1 MADMSPADFAAVS
14 HPYGYGMGFGG
25 DSWAWIIVLLFALG
39 GGGFGFGRNGYDSNV
54 ARIQDVYAS
63 NDLQGIRSGIN
74 NLGNGIADATF
85 ALNNTTLTQSNLL
98 QRDILNGFCNTTN
111 QGLQNTYAISS
122 AIAENRFAAKE
133 SSCTT
138 NRNIDAVRYENAQNT
153 CAITRAIEQDGEK
166 TRALIVQNKIEE
178 LQGKIAEKNLML
190 QNAHFEL
197 SQQAQNSTLIK
208 ELKPCP
214 IPAYNVPNPYCNCG
228 CPGQFA

>member
-1 MADMSPADFAAVS
+1 MESNVSLSDIAAVTD
-14 HPYGYGMGFGG
+14 HNKYGDFGYGGG
-25 DSWAWIIVLLFALG
+25 LIWIVLLFALFNG
-39 GGGFGFGRNGYDSNV
+39 GWGNNRNSDT
-54 ARIQDVYAS
+54 ARIQDVYAA
-63 NDLQGIRSGIN
+63 NDLQSIRSAIN

-85 ALNNTTLTQSNLL
+85 ALNNTVLTQSNGL

-178 LQGKIAEKNLML
+178 LQGKLAEKSQML
-190 QNAHFEL
+190 QTAQFEL
-197 SQQAQNSTLIK
+197 SQQAQNQTLIGA
-208 ELKPCP
+208 LKPCP
-214 IPAYNVPNPYCNCG
+214 IPAYNVPNPYCNCNCNCNG
-228 CPGQFA
+228 FA